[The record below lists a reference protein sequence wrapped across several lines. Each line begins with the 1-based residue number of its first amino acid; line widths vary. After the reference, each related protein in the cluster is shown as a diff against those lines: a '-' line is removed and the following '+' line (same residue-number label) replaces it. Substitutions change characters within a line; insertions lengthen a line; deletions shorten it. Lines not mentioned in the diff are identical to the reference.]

1 MPPRLDPNT
10 TSVSRR
16 EKLKMADEAKVDQTL
31 DVRGEICPNPDV
43 RTMTTLEKM
52 EKGQILEVLVDYPL
66 SVERIPKNA
75 ENRKHKVLKVQEPR
89 PRYVGVN
96 GVVTNSTWLKNK
108 NA

>member
-1 MPPRLDPNT
+1 M
-10 TSVSRR
+10 TSEV
-16 EKLKMADEAKVDQTL
+16 KADKTL

-75 ENRKHKVLKVQEPR
+75 EKRKHKVLKVEQVKGPEHR
-89 PRYVGVN
+89 I
-96 GVVTNSTWLKNK
+96 LIEAKANK
-108 NA
+108 

>member
-1 MPPRLDPNT
+1 MT
-10 TSVSRR
+10 
-16 EKLKMADEAKVDQTL
+16 DEIKVDKTL

-75 ENRKHKVLKVQEPR
+75 ENRKHKELKVEKIDGPEHR
-89 PRYVGVN
+89 LLIEAKANR
-96 GVVTNSTWLKNK
+96 
-108 NA
+108 

>member
-1 MPPRLDPNT
+1 MT
-10 TSVSRR
+10 
-16 EKLKMADEAKVDQTL
+16 DETKVDQTL

-75 ENRKHKVLKVQEPR
+75 TKRKHNVVKVEQVKGPEHR
-89 PRYVGVN
+89 IIIEA
-96 GVVTNSTWLKNK
+96 KANK
-108 NA
+108 